1 MYKRQGYLFFNKE
14 GSRFIGEDGRRD
26 DISLAALAQTD
37 ALFYMLESSD
47 VITDPAA
54 LYDLLGVPMTEC
66 INADAIIVG
75 NTLEDLCSKL
85 GWDYESVQAQ
95 VDSYNAN
102 VENNAVTD
110 EYGRKLFTIKQEKG
124 PWYAIPRTPSIHH
137 TMGGVVIN
145 TSAQV
150 LDAEGNVISGLYAAG
165 EVTGG
170 IHGANRV
177 GGNALVDCIT
187 YGRIAGNSAAT
198 ANG

>member
-1 MYKRQGYLFFNKE
+1 
-14 GSRFIGEDGRRD
+14 
-26 DISLAALAQTD
+26 
-37 ALFYMLESSD
+37 
-47 VITDPAA
+47 
-54 LYDLLGVPMTEC
+54 MTEC
-66 INADAIIVG
+66 INAGAIIVG
-75 NTLEDLCSKL
+75 NTLEDLCSNL

-150 LDAEGNVISGLYAAG
+150 LDAEGNVISGLYAGRRSHRRHPRSQPCRRQRPGRLHHLRPHRRQQRCNGQRLIPFPIRKEMPRG
-165 EVTGG
+165 ECPV
-170 IHGANRV
+170 AF
-177 GGNALVDCIT
+177 
-187 YGRIAGNSAAT
+187 SAFLLSVCAI
-198 ANG
+198 